1 MAKPDRFGRLQGRSP
16 AVDFIDE
23 RLPQHDPAFVNAPS
37 VFDNASG
44 RYLPVLPDHLD
55 QKFAGRSTITGVAL
69 RPRTPPGQVAVFD
82 QASQHVEA
90 QSMKFWND
98 IFSEAIGAL
107 LADSSEPSS
116 LAKSGDGIR
125 NASSWE
131 EVCARLNDA
140 QVTYTHGEGTAGKLK
155 RMRRKVADNMSQP
168 AAHIAKMVPDIDP
181 WTTPVAGTVGL
192 LLQAMDTAAKTRE
205 EILTSLSDL
214 DKTFSNIDSFA
225 ATFPTDQNVR
235 EASVILVVAIFQ
247 AVEHAIVFF
256 TKSAGELN
264 KDS

>member
-1 MAKPDRFGRLQGRSP
+1 MENSEDISRVHGRSP
-16 AVDFIDE
+16 AVDFIDQ
-23 RLPQHDPAFVNAPS
+23 RLPQHDPAFLNAPS
-37 VFDNASG
+37 VFDDKSG
-44 RYLPVLPDHLD
+44 VYIPLIPANSHQSTVGS
-55 QKFAGRSTITGVAL
+55 FAVMNVAL
-69 RPRTPPGQVAVFD
+69 RPGTPPGPGPTFAHT
-82 QASQHVEA
+82 SQHVEA

-98 IFSEAIGAL
+98 IFSEAMRVL
-107 LADSSEPSS
+107 LTDSSEPSS

-131 EVCARLNDA
+131 EVCACLNDA
-140 QVTYTHGEGTAGKLK
+140 QVTYTQGEGTAGKLK
-155 RMRRKVADNMSQP
+155 RMRRRVADNMSQP
-168 AAHIAKMVPDIDP
+168 AAHLAKMVPDIDP

-205 EILTSLSDL
+205 EVLTSLSDL

-235 EASVILVVAIFQ
+235 QASVSLVVAIFQ

-256 TKSAGELN
+256 TKSAGELAQ
-264 KDS
+264 S

>member
-1 MAKPDRFGRLQGRSP
+1 MENSEYISHVHGRSP
-16 AVDFIDE
+16 AVDFIDQ
-23 RLPQHDPAFVNAPS
+23 RLPQHDPAFLNAPS
-37 VFDNASG
+37 VFDATSG
-44 RYLPVLPDHLD
+44 RYIPLITANS
-55 QKFAGRSTITGVAL
+55 QKSTADSFATMSVAL
-69 RPRTPPGQVAVFD
+69 RPGTTPGQIATFD
-82 QASQHVEA
+82 RSSQHFEA

-98 IFSEAIGAL
+98 IFSEAIGVL
-107 LADSSEPSS
+107 LADSNEPSS

-140 QVTYTHGEGTAGKLK
+140 KVAYTQGEGTVGKLK

-205 EILTSLSDL
+205 EVLTSLSDL
-214 DKTFSNIDSFA
+214 EKTFSNIDSFA

-235 EASVILVVAIFQ
+235 QASVYLVVAIFQ

-256 TKSAGELN
+256 TKSAGELAQ
-264 KDS
+264 